1 MAPHEKRAFLDLLT
15 DALSFYGKDVSKFA
29 LSVWW
34 EACQGYDFEQVSKAL
49 TAHAMDAERGQ
60 FAPKPADIVRALQGT
75 RTDRA
80 LTAWGKLMDAMQ
92 RVGAYQ
98 SVVFDDPIIHAV
110 VEDMGG
116 WMKLCR
122 SNMDELSYTEHR
134 FCEAYRAYAA
144 RPADLVYPAKLIGQY
159 EIDNNTASRK
169 TAPPVLIGKPDKA
182 KQVLERGASGAKTQ
196 ITMASDYVPAI
207 KRLEAQA

>member
-1 MAPHEKRAFLDLLT
+1 MVANEKRSFLDLVT
-15 DALSFYGKDVSKFA
+15 DALSFYGKDISAFA

-34 EACQGYDFEQVSKAL
+34 EACKSFELEQVRKAL

-110 VEDMGG
+110 AEDMGG

-159 EIDNNTASRK
+159 ELDNNTASRK
-169 TAPPVLIGKPDKA
+169 TAPPVLIGNPDKA
-182 KQVLERGASGAKTQ
+182 KQVLQLGTSGAKTQ
-196 ITMASDYVPAI
+196 ITMASDLLPSL